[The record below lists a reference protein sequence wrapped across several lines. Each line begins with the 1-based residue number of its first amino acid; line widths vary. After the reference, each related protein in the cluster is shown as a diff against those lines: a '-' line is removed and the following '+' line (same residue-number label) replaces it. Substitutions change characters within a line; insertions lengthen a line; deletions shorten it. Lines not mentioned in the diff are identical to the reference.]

1 MDSAPPTM
9 PATPARRSVAK
20 LVVPPPTPIIRA
32 AVETSPSFAPKTRA
46 RSQGARLLWCLQP
59 PVGRVRPGSGA
70 VADAKGASMGAWPAP
85 GKGLGTDATSRSA
98 LLVIAELLLF
108 LLNLCRDALR
118 RAQVL
123 QLIVGAA
130 AAATVQAAMR
140 RGADQLPPGLQI
152 K

>member
-1 MDSAPPTM
+1 
-9 PATPARRSVAK
+9 
-20 LVVPPPTPIIRA
+20 
-32 AVETSPSFAPKTRA
+32 
-46 RSQGARLLWCLQP
+46 
-59 PVGRVRPGSGA
+59 
-70 VADAKGASMGAWPAP
+70 MGAWPAP